1 VLLILPKKRKS
12 GGRTKGKKGRGYTVQ
27 CSQCGR
33 MVPRDKAKK
42 QTQVRGM
49 IADPVFA
56 KELRKSGTYIPRNV
70 SVKWYCIS
78 CAVHRKVVKVRSESE
93 RKSRGSRR

>member
-1 VLLILPKKRKS
+1 
-12 GGRTKGKKGRGYTVQ
+12 
-27 CSQCGR
+27 
-33 MVPRDKAKK
+33 
-42 QTQVRGM
+42 M

-56 KELRKSGTYIPRNV
+56 KELRKSGTYIPHNI